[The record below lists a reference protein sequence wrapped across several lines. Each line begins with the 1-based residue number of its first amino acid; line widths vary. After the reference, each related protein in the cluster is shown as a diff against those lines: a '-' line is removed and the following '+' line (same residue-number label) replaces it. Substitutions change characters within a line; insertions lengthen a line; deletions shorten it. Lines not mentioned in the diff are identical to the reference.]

1 MIHSYMK
8 RLIFVLIVAL
18 GFAESLPAQNRKIE
32 ISYEKD
38 RMGAYTFYCM
48 NTDFCKYTVEITFTN
63 MQNLILPGSSPYVK
77 EVPPGRS
84 ILLVLRPISEK
95 VTTNFSYSYTYQRGC
110 MVTRPDTG
118 MVYLIPVKPGNS
130 VSPFRLSE
138 FILND
143 KVKRNE
149 SFYGLGFKVNA
160 GDTICAAR
168 GGLVISAIDTVLNS
182 FSDIQTSS
190 RENRIEIM
198 HRDCS
203 IARYTVINKTL
214 VEVGDKIT
222 AGDPI
227 AIAGGE
233 NYAIGTH
240 FRLIVQYNSGK
251 VVEDQTNGNR
261 MYKQYRW
268 DYLTLKFFTKEQGI
282 TELTPR
288 QAYIAEHPESIIT
301 RELTKGE
308 IKKRNKGK

>member
-1 MIHSYMK
+1 MK

-18 GFAESLPAQNRKIE
+18 AFAESLLAQNRKIE

-38 RMGAYTFYCM
+38 RMGSYTFYCV

-63 MQNLILPGSSPYVK
+63 MQNLYLPGSSPYVK
-77 EVPPGRS
+77 EVSPGNS
-84 ILLVLRPISEK
+84 TLFVLRPISEK
-95 VTTNFSYSYTYQRGC
+95 LTTNFSYSYTYQRGC
-110 MVTRPDTG
+110 MLTRPDTSI
-118 MVYLIPVKPGNS
+118 VYLIPVKPGNS
-130 VSPFRLSE
+130 VAPFRLSE

-143 KVKRNE
+143 KVKPNE

-160 GDTICAAR
+160 GDTLCAAR
-168 GGLVISAIDTVLNS
+168 GGLVISSIDTVLNS
-182 FSDIQTSS
+182 LSDIQTSS

-203 IARYTVINKTL
+203 IAKYTVISKSL
-214 VEVGDKIT
+214 VEIGDKIT

-227 AIAGGE
+227 AIVGGE
-233 NYAIGTH
+233 NYAIGYH

-251 VVEDQTNGNR
+251 VVEDQNSGNR

-268 DYLTLKFFTKEQGI
+268 DYLTLRFFTKEQGI

-288 QAYIAEHPESIIT
+288 QPYISEHPESIVT
-301 RELTKGE
+301 SELTRGE